1 MAGML
6 EKVFKKAGP
15 KDKDKPRNLLK
26 RIGILSGLIW
36 VASMGVGGVFAI
48 KDFGLSPA
56 DTHAKPE
63 KDADGKTELA
73 DVPAKADA
81 EGDSTTGTAAH
92 GDAHGKGQPENGHG
106 DTSADERH
114 PGKAHGNHSH
124 EGTGS
129 KQAEDGHH
137 AAGKGETAVE
147 HGEEEAAEGV
157 PSDHGDPAAE
167 HPGIAAESGV
177 VGPTNQDERDALRQL
192 AEIHVSRGDL
202 EKAVRPLRKLMMAP
216 TRDVALLSLATE
228 VFLGTGNYQ
237 EALNAARKGIRHS
250 APGRVDLQVA
260 AIMSEFRLGRVTEA
274 LKEAE
279 EAVKAHPKDL
289 DLLTALGTMEIEMG
303 PAHPGYGVSLE
314 KARKLKPDHIPTLYQ
329 FGRKSQLEGNYK
341 DAEIQFRKVLKRE
354 PKHAKA
360 HGQLGTALYH
370 LQRNAEARK
379 EFETALALNPKDYN
393 TWFNLGELHLAVA
406 AGQASPTRIRTLRTE
421 AMTCYLK
428 AVEWNPDHAEAHYR
442 AGVILNGNGQF
453 KEAIRHLEASLKAD
467 SRHVP
472 TLIQLAVAYENL
484 KKPVRAKGFLEKALE
499 LDPTDRI
506 VLSKLKRST

>member
-26 RIGILSGLIW
+26 RIGIFSGLIW
-36 VASMGVGGVFAI
+36 LAGMGVGAVFAI

-73 DVPAKADA
+73 DVPSHADA
-81 EGDSTTGTAAH
+81 GGEAESNEGSTPQGEPQGETHGETNVKGHDQGHHETSPAEGSHGGIGTDGNHHGNHPVKSDEGHSVEAEAVSEEASGEQGGEVAAH
-92 GDAHGKGQPENGHG
+92 GEI
-106 DTSADERH
+106 E
-114 PGKAHGNHSH
+114 
-124 EGTGS
+124 
-129 KQAEDGHH
+129 AE
-137 AAGKGETAVE
+137 AGG
-147 HGEEEAAEGV
+147 
-157 PSDHGDPAAE
+157 
-167 HPGIAAESGV
+167 
-177 VGPTNQDERDALRQL
+177 VGPANQDERDALRQL
-192 AEIHVSRGDL
+192 AEIHVSHGDL

-216 TRDVALLSLATE
+216 TRDVTLLSMATE

-237 EALNAARKGIRHS
+237 EALNAARKAIRHS
-250 APGRVDLQVA
+250 PPGRVDLQVA
-260 AIMSEFRLGRVTEA
+260 AIMSEYRLGKVSEA

-303 PAHPGYGVSLE
+303 PAHPRYGVSLE
-314 KARKLKPDHIPTLYQ
+314 KARRLKPDHIPTLYQ
-329 FGRKSQLEGNYK
+329 IARKSQLEGDYK
-341 DAEIQFRKVLKRE
+341 DAEIQFRKVLKRD

-370 LQRNAEARK
+370 LQKNSEARK
-379 EFETALALNPKDYN
+379 EFETALAANPKDYN

-406 AGQASPTRIRTLRTE
+406 AKEGSPVRIRALRAE

-453 KEAIRHLEASLKAD
+453 KEAIRHLEAARKND
-467 SRHVP
+467 SRHVA

-484 KKPVRAKGFLEKALE
+484 KKPERAKTYLEKALE
-499 LDPTDRI
+499 LDPTDKI